1 MGHEFIGLTAEPRRI
16 PLVEERFERQARNE
30 ALLRTV
36 NEQIADLSKQAA
48 GWADPANQFDFTC
61 ECGRIEGCESR
72 LLMTLA
78 EYELVHSQR
87 DRFAV
92 LPGHQT
98 DDIEYVVK
106 QETRY
111 VVVDKRDAYEHLVD

>member
-1 MGHEFIGLTAEPRRI
+1 
-16 PLVEERFERQARNE
+16 VEERFERQARNE

-36 NEQIADLSKQAA
+36 NEQIAALGKQAA
-48 GWADPANQFDFTC
+48 GWADAEHLFDFTC
-61 ECGRIEGCESR
+61 ECGRAEGCESR

-78 EYELVHSQR
+78 EYEFVRAQR

-98 DDIEYVVK
+98 DDIESVVRK
-106 QETRY
+106 DARY
-111 VVVDKRDAYEHLVD
+111 IVVDKRDAYEQFVE

>member
-1 MGHEFIGLTAEPRRI
+1 
-16 PLVEERFERQARNE
+16 
-30 ALLRTV
+30 
-36 NEQIADLSKQAA
+36 
-48 GWADPANQFDFTC
+48 
-61 ECGRIEGCESR
+61 
-72 LLMTLA
+72 MTLA

-106 QETRY
+106 QDTRY
-111 VVVDKRDAYEHLVD
+111 VVVDKRDAYEHLVELARSTARHDSRSSARCR